1 MKKWILSIVAVVAIQ
16 MQAADVVY
24 KYLVVTSA
32 DGTQTSLPS
41 DGLKLS
47 FADGRMTAAS
57 GTDSKQFTL
66 TQLASM
72 HFAETAST
80 TAIDRSLTADSQPVE
95 AYTLSGMFVGAFDSM
110 SALQSQL
117 RSGVYVVKQNN
128 KSSKIIV
135 R

>member
-1 MKKWILSIVAVVAIQ
+1 MKKWILSIMAVIAIQ
-16 MQAADVVY
+16 IQAADVVY

-32 DGTQTSLPS
+32 DGTQTALGS

-47 FADGRMTAAS
+47 FADGQMTAAS
-57 GTDSKQFTL
+57 STDNKSFTL
-66 TQLASM
+66 TSLASM
-72 HFAETAST
+72 QFAETAST
-80 TAIDRSLTADSQPVE
+80 TAIDSSMTADGLPME
-95 AYTLSGMFVGAFDSM
+95 AYTLSGMFVGTFHSM

-135 R
+135 K